1 MELSCPKILLLRR
14 WRLRRSIEITPPSEN
29 FILLLIESAKSFTYL
44 LLCFRCLVSYIFSCS
59 TCLRN
64 FLPNKISSLPYLVP
78 YVYLALWILCLT
90 SSFASCAWNASRAL
104 CLMCSRF
111 WCCPACLA
119 YSHVSFALPVIGCLM
134 CNTLWSTSRLEVL
147 ISCYFFGGFLFF
159 LFKFFFSINYS

>member
-64 FLPNKISSLPYLVP
+64 FLPNKLSSLPYLVP
-78 YVYLALWILCLT
+78 YVLPCFVDFVLDKLI
-90 SSFASCAWNASRAL
+90 
-104 CLMCSRF
+104 CLMCLKRLTSLVPYVLSLLMLSRV
-111 WCCPACLA
+111 PSVLSCLFCSTRHRL
-119 YSHVSFALPVIGCLM
+119 SHVQHTVINLKTGSSHL
-134 CNTLWSTSRLEVL
+134 L
-147 ISCYFFGGFLFF
+147 LFF
-159 LFKFFFSINYS
+159 WWIFVFFFYLSFFSA